1 MTMLV
6 KKVKNKKG
14 WMIFIVYLTIILH
27 NPSTLYLRFQAYFQ
41 QFPELVTVLALY
53 LLRQC
58 FLDPVNK
65 KDVKRWCGNERF
77 LFLWLCRLT
86 ENSNDRICVLLSFQK
101 RSNFLWH
108 DFPAHMPFLVRRFW
122 YLNIDKAVRQEIQMV
137 YFGGEVIKLT
147 IGISTRCGESLPSWY
162 NDPLVAV
169 LIEERSPANLQQNR
183 EWKKW

>member
-1 MTMLV
+1 MLV

-65 KDVKRWCGNERF
+65 KDVKR
-77 LFLWLCRLT
+77 
-86 ENSNDRICVLLSFQK
+86 
-101 RSNFLWH
+101 
-108 DFPAHMPFLVRRFW
+108 
-122 YLNIDKAVRQEIQMV
+122 
-137 YFGGEVIKLT
+137 
-147 IGISTRCGESLPSWY
+147 
-162 NDPLVAV
+162 
-169 LIEERSPANLQQNR
+169 
-183 EWKKW
+183 